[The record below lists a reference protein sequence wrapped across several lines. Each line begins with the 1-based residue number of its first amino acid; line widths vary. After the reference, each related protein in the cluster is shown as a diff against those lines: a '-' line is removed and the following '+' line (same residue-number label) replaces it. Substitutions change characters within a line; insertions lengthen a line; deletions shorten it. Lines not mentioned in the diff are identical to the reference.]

1 MILITKKKRP
11 TRIMLW
17 ITPSLAS
24 VWKTRIKIKSALH
37 MTWIFPDYY
46 VEKLFKVQFQEF
58 PKGQKKNPEFSNVIS
73 VRKCFNSC
81 QTISGKQKENWKN
94 QPNTFSFQWFPL
106 LFKNYDS
113 KKKNRQKVMET
124 RTCDRE

>member
-46 VEKLFKVQFQEF
+46 VEKLFNVQFQEF
-58 PKGQKKNPEFSNVIS
+58 PKGQKKKPRIFQCDFRKKNVLIRAKQFR
-73 VRKCFNSC
+73 VNRRKIERINLTHFPFNDFHCSSRT
-81 QTISGKQKENWKN
+81 TIS
-94 QPNTFSFQWFPL
+94 
-106 LFKNYDS
+106 
-113 KKKNRQKVMET
+113 KKNRQKVMET